1 MVVAGFA
8 RMLSAMGRSYSDKD
22 LKILFGAGRMCA
34 FPGCHQWLVLPATD
48 ADPEQVIGKICH
60 IVAHSD
66 DGPRG
71 DPTFPEE
78 DREKPDN
85 LILLCGTH
93 HDIIDVQ
100 PNTYSSDDLRRW
112 KLDHERWVVA
122 TLSDAVVA
130 LTFAELEAVAASL
143 IAQPP
148 GTDDDLRLPTPPAR
162 KMRHN
167 GLSALVAQ
175 YYVAGQLRFVDIERF
190 IADAAAWDPDFG
202 ERLRSGFRR
211 QYDDLWA
218 RGVRGDDLYVLL
230 ADWASGGGL
239 AGFPRQAAGVAILSY
254 LFHICDV
261 FERAPD
267 DDPAD

>member
-1 MVVAGFA
+1 MAAAVG
-8 RMLSAMGRSYSDKD
+8 RILRQMGRSYSEKD

-34 FPGCHQWLVLPATD
+34 FPGCHQWLVVPATD
-48 ADPEQVIGKICH
+48 SDPEQVIGKICH

-71 DPTFPEE
+71 DPEFPEA

-93 HDIIDVQ
+93 HDMIDVQ
-100 PNTYSSDDLRRW
+100 PNTYSSADLRRW
-112 KLDHERWVVA
+112 KMDHEHWVVT

-130 LTFAELEAVAASL
+130 LTFAELEAVAAG
-143 IAQPP
+143 IVAQPP
-148 GTDDDLRLPTPPAR
+148 GLPDDLLLPTPPAR

-167 GLSALVAQ
+167 GLTALVAQ
-175 YYVAGQLRFVDIERF
+175 YYVVGQLRFVDIERF
-190 IADAAAWDPDFG
+190 IGDAGAWDPAFG
-202 ERLRSGFRR
+202 ERLAAGFRS
-211 QYDDLWA
+211 QYDEFWA
-218 RGVRGDDLYVLL
+218 RGLRGDDLYIAL
-230 ADWASGGGL
+230 ASWASGGVL

-267 DDPAD
+267 E